1 MKEYPRFLTEKSEPF
16 DPVELARETEKIIC
30 RDSKRKYTDFYCVG
44 VYGGISTGYTVG
56 CCLRCV
62 FCWVDWS
69 RDFPDKIGEFYS
81 PEEAFALLE
90 KAADESRI
98 SKLRTSGA
106 EPTLGK
112 DHLLR
117 LLELV
122 EESKFPRFMLE
133 TNGILFG
140 VDKDYV
146 DKLSEFKKPHIRL
159 SLKAGTPEDFER
171 KTGAKRESF
180 EIPFKAIENLKDA
193 GVSFHVA
200 AMSADPRFMDDE
212 ERVQLIKKLREMD
225 RELVYDLEEE
235 VVDPY
240 DSTLQRLKYA
250 GWKVDFPLRER
261 WTPVRSLL
269 KELEKG

>member
-1 MKEYPRFLTEKSEPF
+1 MKEYQSFLTEEFEPY
-16 DPVELARETEKIIC
+16 DPVELSKRTEEIIC
-30 RDSKRKYTDFYCVG
+30 KDSKRKYTDFYCVG

-69 RDFPDKIGEFYS
+69 RDFPDKLGEFYS
-81 PEEAFALLE
+81 PEEAFSKL
-90 KAADESRI
+90 KSAADERGIKKMRI
-98 SKLRTSGA
+98 SGA

-112 DHLLR
+112 DHLLG

-122 EESKFPRFMLE
+122 ENSEFPIFILE

-140 VDKDYV
+140 SDKDYAYKV
-146 DKLSEFKKPHIRL
+146 GRFKKPHIRL

-171 KTGAKRESF
+171 KTGASKDSF
-180 EIPFKAIENLKDA
+180 EIPFQAIENLKDA
-193 GVSFHVA
+193 GASFHVA

-212 ERVQLIKKLREMD
+212 ERFKLIKKLREID
-225 RELVYDLEEE
+225 KDLVYDLEEE

-240 DSTLQRLKYA
+240 DTTVKRLDYA
-250 GWKVDFPLRER
+250 GWEVDFPLRER
-261 WTPVRSLL
+261 WAPVKSVLE
-269 KELEKG
+269 ELQED